1 MHPQNVKTEM
11 LFSERGLALVAVPWY
26 WGVALK
32 VARYTKNDPEDCA
45 ALLRLARLQCGMSHR
60 QWTVADLERSLFT
73 RCSPMQ
79 FDKYPWDRRVQ
90 LQATLLDMI
99 RRESRF

>member
-1 MHPQNVKTEM
+1 MDPHSVKAQI

-32 VARYTKNDPEDCA
+32 VARYSKNDPDDCA
-45 ALLRLARLQCGMSHR
+45 AILHFARLQRGMQR
-60 QWTVADLERSLFT
+60 QWVVADLERWLFT

-79 FDKYPWDRRVQ
+79 FDKYPWDRRMQ
-90 LQATLLDMI
+90 LQAVFLDMI
-99 RRESRF
+99 RRESKF

>member
-1 MHPQNVKTEM
+1 MRPQNVKPEI
-11 LFSERGLALVAVPWY
+11 LFSKRGLALVAVPWY

-32 VARYTKNDPEDCA
+32 VARYSKNDPDDCA
-45 ALLRLARLQCGMSHR
+45 ALLRHVRLQRGMHS
-60 QWTVADLERSLFT
+60 QWAVADLEWWLLT
-73 RCSPMQ
+73 RCWPMQ

-90 LQATLLDMI
+90 LQAILLDMI